1 MDPKKLADEILEQL
15 FPQNELVEE
24 AQDEGDEDDY
34 EGDDES
40 EDEGDDESEDEGEDV
55 SDAPTSPPG
64 AAPSGNSSR
73 NQSSVSMKPTN
84 NAASNGASNP
94 VQDANGG
101 TTRTV
106 DGRPAFQTQ
115 TVTDV
120 NSQANQATLQMKPSF
135 AGVEMPMMNQSQ
147 MQEQVKTLFGADVSD
162 EFITQATSLYEAPLN
177 TNLQAIS
184 EQMSYLF
191 EEKLSEHVV
200 DIAEQLESNVS
211 DYLGYVVE
219 EWVKENQLAVDNG
232 LRTEIAENFIQGLKN
247 LFAES
252 YIEVPEDKTN
262 VFDEMTDAIETLET
276 RVNEEMKKN
285 INLREQVSLLEAQS
299 IFVEETKSLRAI
311 DAENLRKLAEN
322 VEFSNSQDFRSKVKL
337 LVENYSKVKQSP
349 KTVSKTTD
357 NSSAV
362 SNVIDTLMEEVD
374 SAPEQVFISENIKL
388 YSDILGRTLQG

>member
-34 EGDDES
+34 EGDE
-40 EDEGDDESEDEGEDV
+40 EGDDEGEDEGEDV
-55 SDAPTSPPG
+55 SDAPTSQPG

-135 AGVEMPMMNQSQ
+135 AGVEMPMLNQSQ

-162 EFITQATSLYEAPLN
+162 EFITQATSLYEASLN
-177 TNLQAIS
+177 TSLQAIS
-184 EQMSYLF
+184 EEMSYLF

-299 IFVEETKSLRAI
+299 IFVEETKSLRSI

-374 SAPEQVFISENIKL
+374 SDPEQVFISENIKL

>member
-40 EDEGDDESEDEGEDV
+40 EDEGDDESEDV
-55 SDAPTSPPG
+55 SDAPTSQPG

-135 AGVEMPMMNQSQ
+135 AGVEMPMLNQSQ

-162 EFITQATSLYEAPLN
+162 EFITQATSLYEASLN
-177 TNLQAIS
+177 TSLQAIS
-184 EQMSYLF
+184 EEMSHLF

-262 VFDEMTDAIETLET
+262 VFDEMTDAIEALET

>member
-40 EDEGDDESEDEGEDV
+40 EDEGDDESEDV
-55 SDAPTSPPG
+55 SDAPTSQPG

-135 AGVEMPMMNQSQ
+135 AGVEMPMLNQSQ

-162 EFITQATSLYEAPLN
+162 EFITQATSLYEASLN
-177 TNLQAIS
+177 TSLQAIS
-184 EQMSYLF
+184 EEMSYLF

-262 VFDEMTDAIETLET
+262 VFDEMTDAIEALET

>member
-1 MDPKKLADEILEQL
+1 MDNEILEQL

-34 EGDDES
+34 EGDDEG
-40 EDEGDDESEDEGEDV
+40 DEEGEDEGEDV
-55 SDAPTSPPG
+55 SDAPTSQPG

-135 AGVEMPMMNQSQ
+135 AGVEMPMLNQSQ

-162 EFITQATSLYEAPLN
+162 EFITQATSLYEASLN
-177 TNLQAIS
+177 TSLQAIS

-299 IFVEETKSLRAI
+299 IFVEETKSLRSI

-374 SAPEQVFISENIKL
+374 SDPEQVFISENIKL

>member
-40 EDEGDDESEDEGEDV
+40 EDEGEDEGEDV
-55 SDAPTSPPG
+55 SDAPTSQPG

-135 AGVEMPMMNQSQ
+135 AGIEMPMLNQSQ

-162 EFITQATSLYEAPLN
+162 EFITQATSLYEASLN